1 LSLKTNIYY
10 NGQPVPYASIT
21 WIVQLS
27 APSASLPM
35 ILSDAVDTVEGRDA
49 IQSDLD
55 RLEKWAHENV
65 MRFSK
70 AKCRVLHFWVEAI
83 ANMRTD
89 WKKNSLKAAL
99 RGRTWRCWWTESLT

>member
-1 LSLKTNIYY
+1 MD
-10 NGQPVPYASIT
+10 
-21 WIVQLS
+21 S
-27 APSASLPM
+27 ATECTISKFANDTK
-35 ILSDAVDTVEGRDA
+35 LSDAVDTVEGRDA

-83 ANMRTD
+83 ANMHTD

-99 RGRTWRCWWTESLT
+99 RGRTWRCWWTKSLT